1 MNSLEALEAKIGTK
15 VYHKGDLSLLQ
26 RPKVSIVGAR
36 RAGDYAK
43 RTTYQLANALARRGC
58 VVVSGGAMGI
68 DAMAHRGAGAANT
81 IVVVASGI
89 DIRYPAVNK
98 ELLASIEREGLVLS
112 RFEEGFRPTKWSF
125 VVRNEM
131 VVALGEVLVVSEADI
146 KSGSMRSVEYAVNM
160 GKPIFVLP
168 HRLGESEGT
177 QRLLQEGKAQAI
189 WDIEAFAD
197 RFGQSKPLDGFEAY
211 LRSNPSYEEAVQK
224 FGQKILELE
233 LMGTIVVKGAKI
245 YYQGE

>member
-1 MNSLEALEAKIGTK
+1 M
-15 VYHKGDLSLLQ
+15 
-26 RPKVSIVGAR
+26 
-36 RAGDYAK
+36 
-43 RTTYQLANALARRGC
+43 
-58 VVVSGGAMGI
+58 VSGGAMGI

-81 IVVVASGI
+81 IAVVASGI
-89 DIRYPAVNK
+89 DIRYPAINK
-98 ELLASIEREGLVLS
+98 ELIASIEQRGLVLS

-131 VVALGEVLVVSEADI
+131 VVALGAVLVVSEADI
-146 KSGSMRSVEYAVNM
+146 KSGSMRSVEYALDM

-177 QRLLQEGKAQAI
+177 QKLLQEGKAQPI

-197 RFGQSKPLDGFEAY
+197 RFGQSEPLDEFEVY
-211 LRSNPSYEEAVQK
+211 LRSNPGYEEALQR

-233 LMGTIVVKGAKI
+233 LMGTIIIKGGKI

>member
-1 MNSLEALEAKIGTK
+1 LDSLQALEAKIGTK

-36 RAGDYAK
+36 RASDYAK

-68 DAMAHRGAGAANT
+68 DAMAHRGAGAAHT
-81 IVVVASGI
+81 IAVVASGI
-89 DIRYPAVNK
+89 DIRYPAINK

-112 RFEEGFRPTKWSF
+112 RFEEGFRPTRWSF

-131 VVALGEVLVVSEADI
+131 VVALGEVLVVSEADR
-146 KSGSMRSVEYAVNM
+146 KSGSMRSVEYALDM

-177 QRLLQEGKAQAI
+177 QRLLQEGKAQPI

-197 RFGQSKPLDGFEAY
+197 RFGQAKPLDEFEEY
-211 LRSNPSYEEAVQK
+211 LRSNPGYEEAVQK
-224 FGQKILELE
+224 FGQRVVELE
-233 LMGTIVVKGAKI
+233 LMGRIVVKGSKI
-245 YYQGE
+245 YYQGV